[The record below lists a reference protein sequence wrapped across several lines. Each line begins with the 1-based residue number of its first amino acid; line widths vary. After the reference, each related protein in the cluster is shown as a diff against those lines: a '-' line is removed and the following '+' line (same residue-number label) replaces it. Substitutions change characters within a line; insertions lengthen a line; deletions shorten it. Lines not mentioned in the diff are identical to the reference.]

1 MATMNNTEPVSP
13 MGPGNTQGFNTQY
26 HIIDSFFP
34 GFSLYSSALLRYTG
48 VDLNIYIPAL
58 LIVGILMF
66 AWQYIST
73 WFWIELD
80 EYFMSS
86 ADIRIDDE
94 MYNMLMAWVS
104 KQSFAQGSRRFVA
117 NTNLNSR
124 MWNLWSYDE
133 DNEEEKDEEEIDFDE
148 NGNPVIKK
156 GSEKKD
162 KKVLFTPSF
171 GTHYFWYKRR
181 LLQFRRTQ
189 NYSQGAAAAVSEREE
204 ITISSF
210 GRNPQILKEL
220 LEECRVN
227 FLKNDE
233 NKTIIYRGG
242 MKSGGYSDG
251 WTRCVSRVSRPFST
265 VILDE
270 QVKQN
275 LLEDIKDYL
284 HPSTR
289 RWYSNRGIP
298 YRRGYLLYGPPG
310 TGKSSLS
317 FAIAGYFK
325 LKIYIVS
332 LNSSSTTED
341 TLTSLFAELPKQC
354 VVLLEDIDTA
364 GLTHTRDDDIDFG
377 GDDDNDEAPSSP
389 LTAATKTLQKL
400 ASKGNPAKEGKIS
413 LSALLNVID
422 GVASQEGRIL
432 IMTTNHIEKLDE
444 ALIRP
449 GRVDMSIHFDLASRE
464 NIEMIFKSIYAT
476 LEGDYPDV
484 SDSVSESGSSGR
496 GRSPAS
502 STGSVDSTK
511 SRRGFHHKPPRTT
524 SRDRRAKENLRRI
537 IEAEEEQKRID
548 EEERVAKLA
557 VEFSKRVPEGK
568 FSPAEIQGYLLK
580 HKRSAEAAVEGAE
593 AWAKERHE
601 EKERA
606 KLKEKEDEKRREKEK
621 EKLEKQ
627 IEKLKK
633 EKEEMEGGNDKD
645 EEEGKEE
652 DGEDDDAKDGK
663 TKEATLEVEKLRVD
677 VMGETEALEKR
688 VEEIGGKLKGIEMA
702 KAEKGTVDMIEYAES
717 ASQTEAAA
725 AKDVCV

>member
-1 MATMNNTEPVSP
+1 MI
-13 MGPGNTQGFNTQY
+13 F
-26 HIIDSFFP
+26 
-34 GFSLYSSALLRYTG
+34 
-48 VDLNIYIPAL
+48 
-58 LIVGILMF
+58 GILMF

-133 DNEEEKDEEEIDFDE
+133 DNEEEHDEEEIDFDD
-148 NGNPVIKK
+148 NGNPVLKK

-189 NYSQGAAAAVSEREE
+189 NYSQGTGTSVSEREE

-210 GRNPQILKEL
+210 GRNPQILKDL

-242 MKSGGYSDG
+242 MKNGGYSDG

-341 TLTSLFAELPKQC
+341 TLTSF
-354 VVLLEDIDTA
+354 
-364 GLTHTRDDDIDFG
+364 
-377 GDDDNDEAPSSP
+377 
-389 LTAATKTLQKL
+389 
-400 ASKGNPAKEGKIS
+400 

-484 SDSVSESGSSGR
+484 SDSASESGSSGR

-502 STGSVDSTK
+502 STGSVDSTM
-511 SRRGFHHKPPRTT
+511 SRRGFHKKHPRTT
-524 SRDRRAKENLRRI
+524 SRDRRAKENLQRI

-621 EKLEKQ
+621 EKLQKQ

-633 EKEEMEGGNDKD
+633 EKEKEEIEGEEDKD
-645 EEEGKEE
+645 DEGEAKEE
-652 DGEDDDAKDGK
+652 DTGDDDAKDGK
-663 TKEATLEVEKLRVD
+663 TKQAIEEAEKVKVD
-677 VMGETEALEKR
+677 GMEETEAPQKK

-717 ASQTEAAA
+717 ASQTEATA
-725 AKDVCV
+725 AKDVYV

>member
-1 MATMNNTEPVSP
+1 MNNTEPIDP
-13 MGPGNTQGFNTQY
+13 MGSGNPQGFNHQY

-34 GFSLYSSALLRYTG
+34 GFSLFSSALLRYTG

-73 WFWIELD
+73 WFWVELD

-86 ADIRIDDE
+86 ADIRVDDE
-94 MYNMLMAWVS
+94 MYNMLMAWIS
-104 KQSFAQGSRRFVA
+104 KQSFAQRSRRFVA

-124 MWNLWSYDE
+124 MWNLWRYDE
-133 DNEEEKDEEEIDFDE
+133 ENDEEKDEEEIDFDE
-148 NGNPVIKK
+148 NGNPVVKK
-156 GSEKKD
+156 DSEKKD

-181 LLQFRRTQ
+181 LLQFRRSQ
-189 NYSQGAAAAVSEREE
+189 NISQTA
-204 ITISSF
+204 SSA
-210 GRNPQILKEL
+210 ILKEL
-220 LEECRVN
+220 LEECRVD
-227 FLKNDE
+227 FVKSDE

-242 MKSGGYSDG
+242 KTGFGDG

-270 QVKQN
+270 EVKQK
-275 LLEDIKDYL
+275 LLDDIKDYL
-284 HPSTR
+284 HPNTR

-332 LNSSSTTED
+332 LNSASTTED
-341 TLTSLFAELPKQC
+341 SLTSMFAELPKQC

-364 GLTHTRDDDIDFG
+364 GLTHTRDDDDAFG
-377 GDDDNDEAPSSP
+377 GDFDDDEAPSSP
-389 LTAATKTLQKL
+389 LSVATKTLQKL
-400 ASKGNPAKEGKIS
+400 ANKSNAGKEGKIS

-449 GRVDMSIHFDLASRE
+449 GRVDMSIHFNLASRE

-476 LEGDYPDV
+476 LEGDYPDAR
-484 SDSVSESGSSGR
+484 DSASESSSSSR

-502 STGSVDSTK
+502 NTGSVDSTK
-511 SRRGFHHKPPRTT
+511 SRRGFHHKHPRTT
-524 SRDRRAKENLRRI
+524 SRDRRAKENLQRI
-537 IEAEEEQKRID
+537 IAAEEEQNRIE

-557 VEFSKRVPEGK
+557 VEFSKRVPENK

-593 AWAKERHE
+593 TWAKERQQ

-606 KLKEKEDEKRREKEK
+606 KLKEKEEEKRREKER
-621 EKLEKQ
+621 ERLEKK
-627 IEKLKK
+627 IEKLRK
-633 EKEEMEGGNDKD
+633 EKEEKKKEEEED
-645 EEEGKEE
+645 EEKEE
-652 DGEDDDAKDGK
+652 EEDEKDDDANSKSREA
-663 TKEATLEVEKLRVD
+663 TKEVGKLRVK
-677 VMGETEALEKR
+677 VMEEIQSQEKR
-688 VEEIGGKLKGIEMA
+688 VDVIGEKLKGIEMA
-702 KAEKGTVDMIEYAES
+702 KAEKGSVGKTEYAES

-725 AKDVCV
+725 AAAKDVCV